1 MKILS
6 VVGARPQFVK
16 LAPIH
21 RALGSGDEHIIL
33 HTGQHYDALL
43 SESFFRHLSIPEPWM
58 NLNAGSGSH
67 AQQTARILEAI
78 EPEILSIEP
87 DCVLVY
93 GDTNSTL
100 AAALAAVKVNTS
112 VVHLESGLRSR
123 NRKMPEEHNRV
134 LTDHASD
141 LCLAPSR
148 QAMKNLVAE
157 GLGAKS
163 YFVGDVML
171 DILLETLRERGI
183 QPTTEQNSSDDTYVS
198 TIHRQENTDNPVRLQ
213 AVLNCLARLDRP
225 VRLLTHPRLKS
236 KMLQAGLM
244 ESSFPSIQFA
254 PSLPYPEL
262 LAALASARGLIT
274 DSGGLQKEAFFLKTR
289 CVTLRNETEWPET
302 VELGWNKLLEPDP
315 SQVIDFFESTLPN
328 LPDSQPYGG
337 GNAAQA
343 AVTVIRNWL
352 ESPN

>member
-21 RALGSGDEHIIL
+21 RALSSGDEHIIL
-33 HTGQHYDALL
+33 HTGQHYDPLL
-43 SESFFRHLSIPEPWM
+43 SESFFRELSIPEPSK

-67 AQQTARILEAI
+67 ALQTARILEAI
-78 EPEILSIEP
+78 EPEILSVKP

-100 AAALAAVKVNTS
+100 AAALAAVKVNIS

-157 GLGAKS
+157 GLGHKS

-171 DILLETLRERGI
+171 DILLDTLRERGI
-183 QPTTEQNSSDDTYVS
+183 QPSTEQNSSGDTYVS
-198 TIHRQENTDNPVRLQ
+198 TIHRQENTDDPVRLQ
-213 AVLNCLARLDRP
+213 AVLA
-225 VRLLTHPRLKS
+225 
-236 KMLQAGLM
+236 
-244 ESSFPSIQFA
+244 
-254 PSLPYPEL
+254 
-262 LAALASARGLIT
+262 
-274 DSGGLQKEAFFLKTR
+274 
-289 CVTLRNETEWPET
+289 
-302 VELGWNKLLEPDP
+302 
-315 SQVIDFFESTLPN
+315 
-328 LPDSQPYGG
+328 
-337 GNAAQA
+337 
-343 AVTVIRNWL
+343 
-352 ESPN
+352 